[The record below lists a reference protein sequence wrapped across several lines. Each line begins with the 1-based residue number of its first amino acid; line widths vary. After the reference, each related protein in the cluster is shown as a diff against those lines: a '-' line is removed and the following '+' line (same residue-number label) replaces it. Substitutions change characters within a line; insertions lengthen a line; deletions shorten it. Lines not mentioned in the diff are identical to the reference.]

1 MSGGDGRGHNTGAH
15 STSGNING
23 GPTGL
28 GVGGGASDGSGWSSE
43 NNPWGGGSGS
53 GIHWGVVP
61 VMVMAGGMVIPVV
74 AREQAVI
81 CQQ

>member
-28 GVGGGASDGSGWSSE
+28 GVGGGASDGVRKITRGVVV
-43 NNPWGGGSGS
+43 PVAAFTG
-53 GIHWGVVP
+53 GVVP

-74 AREQAVI
+74 VREQAVI

>member
-43 NNPWGGGSGS
+43 NNPWGGGSGHGNGR
-53 GIHWGVVP
+53 GI
-61 VMVMAGGMVIPVV
+61 VIPVV

>member
-43 NNPWGGGSGS
+43 NNPWGGGSGHGNGG
-53 GIHWGVVP
+53 GI
-61 VMVMAGGMVIPVV
+61 VIPVV

>member
-43 NNPWGGGSGS
+43 NNPWGGGSGH
-53 GIHWGVVP
+53 GNG
-61 VMVMAGGMVIPVV
+61 GGMVIPVV
-74 AREQAVI
+74 VREQAVI